1 MTEEEFDIRWN
12 NYEFDDEY
20 SEFIIKHAGGQRI
33 ICNGDTLIKAMED
46 GFLYEEF
53 KSTKLLNTN
62 FTIVESIR
70 TDKKLGEVPRTSV
83 VYKGEVLAF
92 AEGVD
97 REAQARSYIQTYGY
111 LAEWTYLKYKSG
123 IYVNWTESLRV
134 TV

>member
-1 MTEEEFDIRWN
+1 MSREGKIHFEEVKRIFVGI
-12 NYEFDDEY
+12 EY
-20 SEFIIKHAGGQRI
+20 LCVI
-33 ICNGDTLIKAMED
+33 TLIKAMED

-53 KSTKLLNTN
+53 KATKLLNTN

-97 REAQARSYIQTYGY
+97 REAKARSYIQTYGY

-123 IYVNWTESLRV
+123 VYVNWTESLRV